1 MLTELDLLYLHEN
14 QLNDTLPTETGML
27 PQLNELEIRLGKGV
41 TTGPIP
47 MELGQLISL
56 TLFQNGT
63 LLTELGLSM
72 KP

>member
-1 MLTELDLLYLHEN
+1 MLTERLLYLHES

-27 PQLNELEIRLGKGV
+27 PRLNELQIRLGNGL
-41 TTGPIP
+41 TGPIP

-63 LLTELGLSM
+63 LLTE
-72 KP
+72 